1 MTDFYKLSITYIRE
15 AYSAL
20 KVPFFVCLFLFI
32 LFVLVFYFI
41 FIYYFCLYLK
51 HFSFIFAAFKKRTL
65 CEFACAKTLIGS
77 SNFGYMAYHWLCCI
91 ALVEKTITF
100 KKLNMSIPIPNFTML
115 WEKLFFFKFVSLE
128 ISQYF
133 YEVTKKNFLV
143 YVSGINPISSR
154 AFTTFLYCWGCHRV
168 WVVKSSYLITL
179 EIINQLM

>member
-1 MTDFYKLSITYIRE
+1 MLHLKRE
-15 AYSAL
+15 PYANLLVQKGLLGQA
-20 KVPFFVCLFLFI
+20 I
-32 LFVLVFYFI
+32 LATWL
-41 FIYYFCLYLK
+41 
-51 HFSFIFAAFKKRTL
+51 TTG
-65 CEFACAKTLIGS
+65 CA
-77 SNFGYMAYHWLCCI
+77 

-100 KKLNMSIPIPNFTML
+100 KKLNMSIPVPNFTML

-128 ISQYF
+128 IPQYF
-133 YEVTKKNFLV
+133 YEVTKENFLV